1 MRLIFLLVITC
12 TLLVPVSVRADGQAD
27 EADLQFQIG
36 ADAYKKG
43 DFTTALEH
51 FLASNRLVPNRN
63 VMFNIARAYE
73 QLQHYPEAYRYYV
86 DALRGESDPTTT
98 KAIEAALDRMAPK
111 VAAGD
116 VDVQP
121 QGATVFIDRKD
132 PGSVGTS
139 PARLGL
145 LAGKYKI
152 IVEAPG
158 YEAWETQIDAKVGE
172 RQKVTHELDRI
183 LGTLEIAG
191 TAGTEV
197 RLDDEAAPI
206 ACITPCKLDV
216 PPGTHVLHFRA
227 RGAAIAPRP
236 VVVEAKKSVKITPEV
251 VQLTGSIL
259 VSSDEANALVEIDGE
274 PRGFTPAVIAN
285 VPIGHRKVRV
295 TLSGYEPVER
305 DIDVKASVQS
315 DLRDLPMSTLR
326 QVSAAS
332 RSTELIEDAPAS
344 VSIISAQEL
353 EAFAYPTVLE
363 ALRGTRGVSPT
374 YDSIYGNITVRGLG
388 QPNDYT
394 NRLLVLSDGMTL
406 NENVLYQP
414 FLHYDGRSD
423 LGDVDRI
430 EIVRGPGSVL
440 YGTGAESGVINL
452 VMRGRDEP
460 SSVQGGISSYDNAV
474 ARGRL
479 AVTYRNKNNWGF
491 WASMAATH
499 SDGRQVDLKFADD
512 PTVDKTATSHPI
524 DGFDAFHTYTTTGKL
539 WWHDL
544 TLQYFYTARELHIPT
559 GSFGSI
565 LNDANDKYVDRRGL
579 LELKY
584 EPQLSKTTDLL
595 VRAYTNYN
603 YFHLDYLFANTTAS
617 GADYKQPYQETYPT
631 YWSGAE
637 ARLRWQLSKQLRL
650 SVGGEVVVDNQ
661 VELHSSQADE
671 TGTVTPIMNVSAPYT
686 VFAAY
691 ANAEYR
697 PSKKLIFNAGLR
709 IDHWQLTH
717 DARDVEGAIV
727 PTQDFTSVNPRVA
740 VIAKPTTDD
749 IIKLMAGRA
758 FRAPTTYEY
767 YYNDGGATQV
777 SSHCC
782 SANGLQP
789 ETVYSGELEYTHNLT
804 RDWSV
809 LASLYDTYASNIVE
823 SVPVPQSTIDMH
835 NAGNPAFSWADGV
848 ESYANSS
855 TPINLAG
862 LDLEARKEWR
872 SGTMF
877 LATYGLLLAR
887 YTDNSVGNTHVPNAP
902 TQYASIRGVTP
913 LVPNL
918 INGAVRLT
926 FEDARRSSRND
937 DVNSPRAI
945 IADVVLSGR
954 LQHYHLKYAM
964 GVYNLFNW
972 QFALP
977 ANPFPVENMPQAGR
991 SLMFNLLYTQELA
1004 TAHN

>member
-1 MRLIFLLVITC
+1 MRLISLFVIAF
-12 TLLVPVSVRADGQAD
+12 TLLFARVAFADGQAD
-27 EADLQFQIG
+27 EADLHFQIG
-36 ADAYKKG
+36 AEAYKKG
-43 DFTTALEH
+43 DFTVALEH
-51 FLASNRLVPNRN
+51 FLTSNRLVPNRN

-73 QLQHYPEAYRYYV
+73 QLAHYPEAYRYYV
-86 DALRGESDPTTT
+86 DALRGESDQGTTR
-98 KAIEAALDRMAPK
+98 AIETALDRIGPK
-111 VAAGD
+111 VAV
-116 VDVQP
+116 VDIATQP
-121 QGATVFIDRKD
+121 EGAVVFIDRKD
-132 PGSVGTS
+132 LGSVGTA
-139 PARLGL
+139 PTRLGL
-145 LAGKYKI
+145 SAGKYKL

-158 YEAWETQIDAKVGE
+158 YEPWETSVDVQTGTKTKVE
-172 RQKVTHELDRI
+172 HELERI
-183 LGTLEIAG
+183 LGTMEISG
-191 TAGTEV
+191 PPGTEV
-197 RLDDEAAPI
+197 RIDDESAPV

-227 RGAAIAPRP
+227 RGTAISPRP
-236 VVVEAKKSVKITPEV
+236 VVVEAKQTVKVTPDI

-259 VSSDEANALVEIDGE
+259 VSTDEPNALVEIDGE
-274 PRGFTPAVIAN
+274 PRGFTPTVIAN
-285 VPIGHRKVRV
+285 VPIGKRKIRIS
-295 TLSGYEPVER
+295 LSGYEPVER
-305 DIDVKASVQS
+305 EVDVRASAQS
-315 DLRDLPMSTLR
+315 DVQNVALTTLR

-344 VSIISAQEL
+344 VSIITAQEL

-374 YDSIYGNITVRGLG
+374 FDSIYGNITVRGLG

-479 AVTYRNKNNWGF
+479 AVTYRNKDNWGF
-491 WASMAATH
+491 WASLAATH

-512 PTVDKTATSHPI
+512 PTMSTTPTSHPV
-524 DGFDAFHTYTTTGKL
+524 DGFDSFHTYTATGKL
-539 WWHDL
+539 WWHDF

-559 GSFGSI
+559 GSFGSA
-565 LNDANDKYVDRRGL
+565 LNDLNDKYFDRRGL

-584 EPQLSKTTDLL
+584 EPTLSKTTDLL

-603 YFHLDYLFANTTAS
+603 YFHLDYLFDSTTAA
-617 GADYKQPYQETYPT
+617 GDPFKQPYQETYPT

-637 ARLRWQLSKQLRL
+637 ARIRWKLGKQLRVSL
-650 SVGGEVVVDNQ
+650 GGEVVIDNQ
-661 VELHSSQADE
+661 VEMQSSQADE
-671 TGTVTPIMNVSAPYT
+671 NGQITQIMNVSAPYQ

-697 PSKKLIFNAGLR
+697 PSSKLILNAGVR
-709 IDHWQLTH
+709 VDHWSLTH
-717 DARDVEGAIV
+717 DQTDVEGQIV

-740 VIAKPTTDD
+740 VIGKPTTDD
-749 IIKLMAGRA
+749 IVKLMAGRA

-767 YYNDGGATQV
+767 YYTDGGATQV
-777 SSHCC
+777 ASNCC
-782 SANGLQP
+782 SSNGLQP
-789 ETVYSGELEYTHNLT
+789 ETVYSAELEYTHKLD

-809 LASLYDTYASNIVE
+809 LASVYDTYASNIVE
-823 SVPVPQSTIDMH
+823 SVPVPQNLVDMH
-835 NAGNPAFSWADGV
+835 NAGTPNFPWSNGV

-877 LATYGLLLAR
+877 LASYGFLFAR
-887 YTDNSVGNTHVPNAP
+887 YTDSSIGNTNVPNAP
-902 TQYASIRGVTP
+902 THYASLRGVTP
-913 LVPNL
+913 LVPNVL
-918 INGAVRLT
+918 NGAVRLT
-926 FEDARRSSRND
+926 YEDARRSSIND
-937 DVNSPRAI
+937 DNESPRAI

-954 LQHYHLKYAM
+954 LARYHLKYAM

-972 QFALP
+972 QYALP

-991 SLMFNLLYTQELA
+991 SLMFNLVYTQELT
-1004 TAHN
+1004 TARN